1 MTSLNYN
8 YTTYDDFATLATK
21 QPELSGRL
29 VKEYGKE
36 GSWMH
41 NPLTVY
47 KTVRDYAIYEV
58 LEDKYALPFYKNED
72 AISSLANVN
81 FDEYHLPDLF
91 AYIDYNGLGY
101 DLVNN
106 KDFDG
111 FYDRRTG
118 HVVTSDE
125 TQNRQRFA

>member
-1 MTSLNYN
+1 MTTLSYN
-8 YTTYDDFATLATK
+8 YTTYNNFAALATK
-21 QPELSGRL
+21 QPELSRSL

-58 LEDKYALPFYKNED
+58 LEDKYALPFCTNED
-72 AISSLANVN
+72 AISSLVNVN

-91 AYIDYNGLGY
+91 NYIDYSGLGY

-106 KDFDG
+106 KYFDG
-111 FYDRRTG
+111 FYDRRTDQ
-118 HVVTSDE
+118 VVTSDK
-125 TQNRQRFA
+125 F

>member
-1 MTSLNYN
+1 MVSLNYN
-8 YTTYDDFATLATK
+8 YTTYDDFKTLIAK
-21 QPELSGRL
+21 QPELGERL

-47 KTVRDYAIYEV
+47 KTVRDYATYEV
-58 LEDKYALPFYKNED
+58 LEDKYALPFYENED
-72 AISSLANVN
+72 AISSLVNVN

-91 AYIDYNGLGY
+91 AYIDYSGLGY
-101 DLVNN
+101 DLVND
-106 KDFDG
+106 KYFDG

-118 HVVTSDE
+118 QVVTSDE
-125 TQNRQRFA
+125 MQNI

>member
-1 MTSLNYN
+1 MTTLNYN

-21 QPELSGRL
+21 QPELSRRL

-36 GSWMH
+36 GNWMH

-58 LEDKYALPFYKNED
+58 LEDKYALPFYENED

-118 HVVTSDE
+118 QVVTSDE
-125 TQNRQRFA
+125 TQNI

>member
-8 YTTYDDFATLATK
+8 YTTYNDFATLAAK

-58 LEDKYALPFYKNED
+58 LEDKYALPFYENED

-81 FDEYHLPDLF
+81 FDGYHLPDLF

-118 HVVTSDE
+118 HVIISDE
-125 TQNRQRFA
+125 TQNR

>member
-1 MTSLNYN
+1 MTTLNYN

-21 QPELSGRL
+21 QPELSRRL
-29 VKEYGKE
+29 VKEYDKE
-36 GSWMH
+36 GSWLH

-58 LEDKYALPFYKNED
+58 LEDKYALPFCTNED
-72 AISSLANVN
+72 AISSLVNVN

-106 KDFDG
+106 KYFDG

-118 HVVTSDE
+118 QVVTSDE
-125 TQNRQRFA
+125 F

>member
-1 MTSLNYN
+1 MTTLNYN
-8 YTTYDDFATLATK
+8 YTTYDDFATLTTK
-21 QPELSGRL
+21 QPELSERL

-36 GSWMH
+36 GSWMY

-58 LEDKYALPFYKNED
+58 LEDKYALSFCTNED
-72 AISSLANVN
+72 AISSLVNVN

-106 KDFDG
+106 KYFNG
-111 FYDRRTG
+111 FYDRHTG
-118 HVVTSDE
+118 QVVTSDE
-125 TQNRQRFA
+125 F